1 MTSNSEL
8 DSQIWRKVGPMGNGS
23 VGEVRIRSNIVLEEA
38 NVPKDD
44 WALVPGEIVE
54 RYRRG
59 HFSDKPSRRQ
69 KDEKMY
75 YEPCS
80 RCHRTIDAINL
91 EGCDQCPHAP
101 AQEVARANR
110 ERHDAVLQ
118 RVYAERALV
127 GRSSARAPNPSS

>member
-1 MTSNSEL
+1 MS
-8 DSQIWRKVGPMGNGS
+8 DGS
-23 VGEVRIRSNIVLEEA
+23 AGKVRIRSNVVMEQI
-38 NVPKDD
+38 NIRKDH

-69 KDEKMY
+69 NDEKMY
-75 YEPCS
+75 YKPCV

-101 AQEVARANR
+101 APEVARANR
-110 ERHDAVLQ
+110 TRHEAVLQ
-118 RVYAERALV
+118 RVYEERALV
-127 GRSSARAPNPSS
+127 GRSPARMPKPPHIKPA